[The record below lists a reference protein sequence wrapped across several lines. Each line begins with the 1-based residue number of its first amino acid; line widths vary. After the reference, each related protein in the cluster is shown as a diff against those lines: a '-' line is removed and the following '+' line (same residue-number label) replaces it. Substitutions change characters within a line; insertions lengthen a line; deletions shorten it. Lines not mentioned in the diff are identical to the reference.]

1 MARPFGLVK
10 TIGGLTAH
18 VNGRT
23 NYFGQWSDLSGS
35 PVRGCCILVVVNDT
49 AAPPTTE
56 HPRAAS
62 EPLADPSPAEGVA
75 PGVTSPGVRAFEV
88 VLTWVDERIL
98 AGELGVGDHLPAERE
113 LARLLDVSRAAVRE
127 AIRTLQAQG
136 VVRSSVGAGSA
147 GGTTITA
154 VPSQALSR
162 LLRQHVALANFP
174 LHDVIEVRVALERLS
189 ARLAATHASADDLV
203 AMRDL
208 LDVMGDPGIDRA
220 HFNDCDTAFH
230 VALASAAGNVLARDF
245 TAAIRESMRLPILDR
260 FRTLESWDVVAPVL
274 RRDHEAIY
282 AAVARGDGHAAAD
295 LTEEHIRSAW
305 HTLTAARPI

>member
-1 MARPFGLVK
+1 MVGPLCPRRAGYCHSW
-10 TIGGLTAH
+10 G
-18 VNGRT
+18 
-23 NYFGQWSDLSGS
+23 
-35 PVRGCCILVVVNDT
+35 VNDT
-49 AAPPTTE
+49 VA
-56 HPRAAS
+56 
-62 EPLADPSPAEGVA
+62 PLATENLRPAGDFIAGPSPAVEVPTVETA
-75 PGVTSPGVRAFEV
+75 PGIRAFEV

-113 LARLLDVSRAAVRE
+113 LARMLDVSRAAVRE

-136 VVRSSVGAGSA
+136 VVRSSVGAGPA

-154 VPSQALSR
+154 VPSHALSR

-189 ARLAATHASADDLV
+189 ARLAATHASADDLA

-208 LDVMGDPGIDRA
+208 LDTMDDPGIDRA

-230 VALASAAGNVLARDF
+230 VTVAAAAGNVLARDF

-260 FRTLESWDVVAPVL
+260 FRTLDSWGTVAPAL

-282 AAVARGDGHAAAD
+282 AAVARGDGTAAAA
-295 LTEEHIRSAW
+295 LAEEHIRSAW
-305 HTLTAARPI
+305 HLLNPV